1 MRRHLVNLGALSAI
15 QLANALLPVI
25 VFPWVLSVIGPT
37 LFARIAVT
45 EAVTFFALAVV
56 LFSFEVEG
64 VAKIAGLDL
73 KRDLARIAH
82 IVSGILYVRIALL
95 AVCVLLLLAAA
106 PFVERPTLLL
116 LLGWMMLP
124 LGYVLQSMWLFQG
137 LERNL
142 ALAVCV
148 VGSRLLCLA
157 TLYLAVRAPH
167 DYVLVPLIIGACYAL
182 GGAASLL
189 YCRLVLKIR
198 LVAVP
203 PSELRALLLG
213 GKEIFFGN
221 LSVTLFRDS
230 NVLILGALASPTAVS
245 VYSIAE
251 KLVKCFQAMA
261 RPLNQVMFPRVIRAI
276 AAHSAPDRA
285 AFRIILRYTLPQLMA
300 LMLGALCIALAWVL
314 LRERLAGG
322 AGGALTMQIALT
334 VSLMAVA
341 VLFGVSNFMFG
352 SAGLNYLN
360 QRGYF
365 ATAIFITGVCSV
377 LLCIPLAYLWAERGA
392 AATFLFSEVFL
403 FILIARAYRRSPAGG
418 AAAPGAAHP

>member
-15 QLANALLPVI
+15 QLANALLPVL
-25 VFPWVLSVIGPT
+25 VFPWILSIIGPT

-64 VAKIAGLDL
+64 VAKIAGLRLEYD
-73 KRDLARIAH
+73 RARIAR
-82 IVSGILYVRIALL
+82 IVSGILYVRLGLLGACLLL
-95 AVCVLLLLAAA
+95 ACAVAPFIERVTWLLLLS
-106 PFVERPTLLL
+106 
-116 LLGWMMLP
+116 WMLLP
-124 LGYVLQSMWLFQG
+124 LGYVLQSMWLYQG

-157 TLYLAVRAPH
+157 LLYLVVRAPQ
-167 DYVLVPLIIGACYAL
+167 DYYLVPLIIGACYTL

-189 YCRLVLKIR
+189 YARLALHIR
-198 LVAVP
+198 LVRVP
-203 PSELRALLLG
+203 LADLRALLIG
-213 GKEIFFGN
+213 GKEIFYGN

-245 VYSIAE
+245 VYSVAE

-276 AAHSAPDRA
+276 AGHDAPDRSL
-285 AFRIILRYTLPQLMA
+285 FKTILRYTLPQLAALLAAALVMA
-300 LMLGALCIALAWVL
+300 LAYAL
-314 LRERLAGG
+314 LRARLPAGTV
-322 AGGALTMQIALT
+322 LTMQIA
-334 VSLMAVA
+334 MAVAIMAIA

-360 QRGYF
+360 RRGYF
-365 ATAIFITGVCSV
+365 ARAIFATGVCSV
-377 LLCIPLAYLWAERGA
+377 LLCMVLAHFWAERGA
-392 AATFLFSEVFL
+392 AVTFLFSEVFL
-403 FILIARAYRRSPAGG
+403 FILIARAYRRPPGTG